1 MAPPDFHLQ
10 AHVDHLYQQPRKLA
24 FQAQS
29 PAEFERWQRELRG
42 KVAELLGITGRKLPA
57 TVEARSITRTD
68 RCSYTEEKL
77 AIDTGEGTQTPL
89 YVLVPKAEPP
99 YKSILVFHGHN
110 PSVHYVL
117 GSYPDEETRVE
128 HLARDI
134 NYAQALAQAGYLVC
148 AVEQRGFG
156 ERTSDLHGDL
166 ERPNSCRHLSF
177 EYLLQGRTLI
187 GERCWDGML
196 ALTYLQSRSDLI
208 PGRFGCTGNSGG
220 GTTTLWLA
228 ALDDRISVVVPAC
241 YFCSFK
247 HSILGIHHCE
257 CNYVPGTLQ
266 YMEMGDLAALLA
278 PRPLRIIAGE
288 GDPIFPIEGVKE
300 QFGIVTRAYR
310 LLGERRNCSLAIHE
324 GGHAYHHRL
333 SQEWFQR
340 WL

>member
-1 MAPPDFHLQ
+1 M
-10 AHVDHLYQQPRKLA
+10 
-24 FQAQS
+24 
-29 PAEFERWQRELRG
+29 QRELRS
-42 KVAELLGITGRKLPA
+42 KVAELLGITDRKLPA
-57 TVEARSITRTD
+57 TVEARPITRTD
-68 RCSYTEEKL
+68 RGSYTEEKL

-156 ERTSDLHGDL
+156 ERVSDFHGGL

-196 ALTYLQSRSDLI
+196 ALTYLQRPERSHSGTVRLHRELWRGHHH
-208 PGRFGCTGNSGG
+208 PMAGRPRRPHLGG
-220 GTTTLWLA
+220 GTGLLLLLIQ
-228 ALDDRISVVVPAC
+228 AL
-241 YFCSFK
+241 
-247 HSILGIHHCE
+247 H
-257 CNYVPGTLQ
+257 PGNL
-266 YMEMGDLAALLA
+266 
-278 PRPLRIIAGE
+278 PLRVQLRSGNSPVH
-288 GDPIFPIEGVKE
+288 GDGRSRSAACPAPA
-300 QFGIVTRAYR
+300 TDH
-310 LLGERRNCSLAIHE
+310 RR
-324 GGHAYHHRL
+324 
-333 SQEWFQR
+333 
-340 WL
+340 